1 MRAAALHAATI
12 ESSVA
17 AEKANSRAEGCD
29 MQIQVL
35 CICSSRAL
43 ILGTLRINVLLK
55 QDCDCP

>member
-1 MRAAALHAATI
+1 
-12 ESSVA
+12 
-17 AEKANSRAEGCD
+17 